1 MRTFHKF
8 FLALAL
14 LAAATLSV
22 PAQQPPLQDPLLDH
36 LTGNWVLQGT
46 IAGKPTTHDITA
58 SWAIDHHYV
67 AIREVSPEKQPDGK
81 PAYEAMVY
89 VSWNPPTSDYGC
101 VWLDV
106 YGGLAPVSLGTAPHS
121 TSELALLFKD
131 KDSAFHTTFAYQQKT
146 DSWTWKMDNDDNGTL
161 KPFARAT
168 LTRAK

>member
-1 MRTFHKF
+1 
-8 FLALAL
+8 
-14 LAAATLSV
+14 
-22 PAQQPPLQDPLLDH
+22 
-36 LTGNWVLQGT
+36 
-46 IAGKPTTHDITA
+46 
-58 SWAIDHHYV
+58 
-67 AIREVSPEKQPDGK
+67 
-81 PAYEAMVY
+81 MVY